1 MRHPLTVDD
10 VMTRDV
16 ITVPADAP
24 FKAVAELFVEHKVSA
39 FPVTQE
45 GVGLVGIVSE
55 TDLLHKQEHPESRH
69 RGLAPGQRLARRK
82 ARAVT
87 ARDLMTSPMVT
98 IEVGS
103 TLSEAARLMAA
114 REITRLVVLDGEW
127 MAGIVTRSDLLR
139 AFLDSDRVLLARVR
153 REAIEHSLW
162 DDPFGVEI
170 KVVDGVVTLTGQLP
184 HRSMIPVA
192 EQAIRE
198 VDGVVGVVNRL
209 SYAFDD
215 TARVP
220 GPFY

>member
-1 MRHPLTVDD
+1 MRNPLTVAD

-16 ITVPADAP
+16 ITVPVDLP
-24 FKAVAELFVEHKVSA
+24 FKAVAALFAEHGVSA
-39 FPVTQE
+39 FPVTEE
-45 GVGLVGIVSE
+45 GALLVGIVSE
-55 TDLLHKQEHPESRH
+55 TDLLHKQEHPETRH
-69 RGLAPGQRLARRK
+69 RGLSPALRQVRRK
-82 ARAVT
+82 ARATTV
-87 ARDLMTSPMVT
+87 ADLMTSPMVT

-153 REAIEHSLW
+153 REAVERALW
-162 DDPFGVEI
+162 DDPFGVE
-170 KVVDGVVTLTGQLP
+170 VEVADGVVTLTGELP

-192 EQAIRE
+192 AQAIRE

-209 SYAFDD
+209 SSAFDD
-215 TARVP
+215 TAP
-220 GPFY
+220 ASGPFY